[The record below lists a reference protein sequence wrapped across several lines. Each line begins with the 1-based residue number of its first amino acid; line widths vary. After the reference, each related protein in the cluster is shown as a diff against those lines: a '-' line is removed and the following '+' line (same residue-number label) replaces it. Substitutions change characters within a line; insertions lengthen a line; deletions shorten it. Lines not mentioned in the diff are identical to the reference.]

1 MSLKEFM
8 KNSIVITG
16 AAQRIGLFL
25 TDFFLKK
32 EYNVIAV
39 VRKDSDE
46 LIELKNQYPLQ
57 LVIEYKDFLID
68 TMDIDFWEKYK
79 THQIGGFIHC
89 ASIFKYDNII
99 TATKQSQL
107 EHEKVNCDVFV
118 DACVSYMKTNI
129 GEQISC
135 IAFLDAKV
143 EKLNPDHFSYTLS
156 KLKLKSAIE
165 FLSMTG
171 ASKIRVNAI
180 SPDLT
185 LPSGNQ
191 TNKDFK
197 RVKSKL
203 PLKVT
208 PSLVEIANLALFLIE
223 TKSITNQNI
232 VIDGGQNLISNQDII
247 FQ

>member
-1 MSLKEFM
+1 
-8 KNSIVITG
+8 
-16 AAQRIGLFL
+16 
-25 TDFFLKK
+25 
-32 EYNVIAV
+32 
-39 VRKDSDE
+39 
-46 LIELKNQYPLQ
+46 
-57 LVIEYKDFLID
+57 
-68 TMDIDFWEKYK
+68 MDIDFWEKYK

-89 ASIFKYDNII
+89 ASVFKYDNII
-99 TATKQSQL
+99 TSTKQSQL
-107 EHEKVNCDVFV
+107 EHEKVNCDTFV
-118 DACVSYMKTNI
+118 DGCVSYMKTNI
-129 GEQISC
+129 LEQLSC

-171 ASKIRVNAI
+171 ANKLRVNAI
-180 SPDLT
+180 SPGLT

-208 PSLVEIANLALFLIE
+208 QSLVEIANLALFLIE

>member
-1 MSLKEFM
+1 M

-79 THQIGGFIHC
+79 THQI
-89 ASIFKYDNII
+89 
-99 TATKQSQL
+99 
-107 EHEKVNCDVFV
+107 
-118 DACVSYMKTNI
+118 
-129 GEQISC
+129 SC

-171 ASKIRVNAI
+171 ANKLRVNAI
-180 SPDLT
+180 SPGLT